1 MEEFLAYKFS
11 ASRHSNFPQYF
22 IRPFAEQFLRERN
35 TDSFGF
41 VWGAVDC
48 SPDDFFPV
56 NTSNYR
62 IQKKFPRLNS
72 SKRPY
77 RNLAASFEKPEQSAL
92 TVGCLPGRG
101 MVQRLHGGNK
111 EGVIGP
117 DFDGK
122 GSLANCGENQCWGQN
137 FRDDIRPSKSSN
149 ARFSEQHAVPL

>member
-22 IRPFAEQFLRERN
+22 IRPFAEQFLRKRN
-35 TDSFGF
+35 TDFFGF

-48 SPDDFFPV
+48 PPDYFFSV

-62 IQKKFPRLNS
+62 IQKKFSRLNS

-77 RNLAASFEKPEQSAL
+77 GNLAASFEKPEQSAL

-101 MVQRLHGGNK
+101 MVQRLHGGN
-111 EGVIGP
+111 EERVIGP

-122 GSLANCGENQCWGQN
+122 GSLADRWENHRW
-137 FRDDIRPSKSSN
+137 R
-149 ARFSEQHAVPL
+149 